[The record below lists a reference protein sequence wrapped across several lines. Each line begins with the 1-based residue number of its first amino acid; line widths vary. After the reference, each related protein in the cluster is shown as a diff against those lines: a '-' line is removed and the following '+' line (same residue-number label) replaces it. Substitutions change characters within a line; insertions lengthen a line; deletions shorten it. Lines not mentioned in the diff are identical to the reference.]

1 MAGRRLERERSGGR
15 IDKKETGMTSQS
27 GSAQANATLVLESFE
42 AFNAGDTEKLLAVVA
57 PDLVTHYA
65 EMSEP
70 LHGRETWQQ
79 GFEMMKRA
87 FPDLEA
93 RIDDVVA
100 AGDRVAIR
108 ISFRGT
114 HQGEFQGIPATGR
127 TIHYVS
133 HEFYRV
139 ADGLFAEEWICS
151 DMASLFRQ
159 LS

>member
-1 MAGRRLERERSGGR
+1 MNSH
-15 IDKKETGMTSQS
+15 S
-27 GSAQANATLVLESFE
+27 GSAQANAALVLASI
-42 AFNAGDTEKLLAVVA
+42 NALNSGDTERLLAVVA
-57 PDLVTHYA
+57 PDIVMHYA
-65 EMSEP
+65 EMPEP

-79 GFEMMKRA
+79 GFELMRHA

-93 RIDDVVA
+93 HVDDLVA
-100 AGDRVAIR
+100 AEDKVAIR
-108 ISFRGT
+108 VSFRGT
-114 HQGEFQGIPATGR
+114 HRGEFQGIPATGR

-139 ADGLFAEEWICS
+139 EHGLFAEEWICS